1 MIGAIIGDIAG
12 SRFEFDNHRSKDFDL
27 LNRRCFITDDSVMTL
42 AVAKALRM
50 SRHNYASLAANTV
63 KCMQEIGRHY
73 PDCGYGG
80 AFYDFIFSDNPEPY
94 NSWGNGAAMRVSAVQ
109 YCASTLEEVKLL
121 SRKVT
126 EVSHNHKEGIKGAE
140 AAAVCG
146 FLALR
151 GESKEGIRRY
161 VEENY
166 YTLDFTIDSIRDT
179 YDFSESCQGTVP
191 EAIEAFLESVSFED
205 AVRTAVSVGGDS
217 DTLAAITGGIA
228 EAFYGVPL
236 SMRTEVTTR
245 FLDRRL
251 LGILEEFERIYPAK
265 VLENE

>member
-12 SRFEFDNHRSKDFDL
+12 SRFEFDNHRSKDFEL
-27 LNRRCFITDDSVMTL
+27 FGRGCFATDDSVMTL
-42 AVAKALRM
+42 AVAKALLM
-50 SRHNYASLAANTV
+50 SGKDYDSLSLNAV

-73 PDCGYGG
+73 PDCGYGCS
-80 AFYDFIFSDNPEPY
+80 FYDFLFSESPRPY
-94 NSWGNGAAMRVSAVQ
+94 NSWGNGAAMRVSAVP
-109 YCASTLEEVKLL
+109 YCASSIEEVKLL

-126 EVSHNHKEGIKGAE
+126 EVSHNHPEGIKGAE

-146 FLALR
+146 FMAMH
-151 GESKEGIRRY
+151 GSGKDEIRRY
-161 VEENY
+161 TEENY
-166 YTLDFTIDSIRDT
+166 YPLDFTIDSIRDT
-179 YDFSESCQGTVP
+179 YEFNESSRDTVP
-191 EAIEAFLESVSFED
+191 QAIEAFLESDSFED

-228 EAFYGVPL
+228 EAYYGVPRSL
-236 SMRTEVTTR
+236 RTEVKSR

-251 LGILEEFERIYPAK
+251 LKVLEDFERVYPAK